1 MQMNYARIGI
11 LIKFISTYLPLIH
24 NIKTKING
32 TKMENKQTL
41 IKVITSF
48 LFICLVVLGILFL
61 LAAPANPSLT
71 LSRMIIGSV
80 FIIFGIIILVS
91 GFTIA
96 NKRYSKVIKV
106 IETSGE
112 KKDTEKHFPTL
123 ICQNC
128 QKSIKLTEKLY
139 NKEVVICERCGE
151 EVKVPKDKL
160 NW

>member
-112 KKDTEKHFPTL
+112 KKDMEKHFPTL

>member
-1 MQMNYARIGI
+1 
-11 LIKFISTYLPLIH
+11 
-24 NIKTKING
+24 
-32 TKMENKQTL
+32 MENKQTL